1 MITVASPANRLL
13 IQFTMS
19 TTRSTTIAVS
29 PDEKNRLDEIAE
41 DVFGEAESIP
51 YGATISL
58 LIGEFNEE

>member
-1 MITVASPANRLL
+1 
-13 IQFTMS
+13 MS

-29 PDEKNRLDEIAE
+29 PDEKNELDEVAE
-41 DVFGEAESIP
+41 DVFGESESIP

>member
-1 MITVASPANRLL
+1 
-13 IQFTMS
+13 MS